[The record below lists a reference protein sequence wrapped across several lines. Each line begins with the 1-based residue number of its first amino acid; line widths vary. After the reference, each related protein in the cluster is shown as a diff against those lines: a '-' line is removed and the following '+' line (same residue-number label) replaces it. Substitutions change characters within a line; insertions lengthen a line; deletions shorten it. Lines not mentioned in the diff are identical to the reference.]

1 MHRLLKRQLKRH
13 LGKGVSLE
21 SLPEE
26 VQTLLQSVSDA
37 YEDNDKERR
46 FLENTLEV
54 SSNELSAAQSR
65 VQLKNTALKKLLDER
80 SQRLENQIQQ
90 QAETS
95 NKLNQ
100 YMQAIDR
107 VLTVMVMDLDGKIT
121 YVNDR
126 FCELLG
132 YEKEQLSGESY
143 ALFQQNE
150 KHQQFFAE
158 RWAKIQQIQQWRSEY
173 YLVNKTGGRVHFNS
187 VVFALTSAQGDVI
200 EYMELM
206 EDISENVENRQRIL
220 EEKEKNT
227 TILDNQQ
234 SMVLSFHPEKGL
246 VDANRLFFETF
257 NIQNEKDFFD
267 KYASVS
273 DLFSVREGYLAPEK
287 SDLEW
292 IEKVETTSN
301 EGRVAMTDASG
312 LERLYN
318 VQLSRFKIKQQLHY
332 LGTFTDI
339 SSLELAREKAEKAE
353 KVKSE
358 FLANMSHEIRTPMNG
373 ILGFIQ
379 LLATTELDR
388 EQARFVELV
397 ENSTLTLLE
406 LINSI
411 LDFSKIESG
420 QLELKYETV
429 NPHMEFENQFL
440 LFRATAKKK
449 NISYQIQIDPE
460 IREQIEVDRFHVQQV
475 MANLISN
482 AIKFTPEQGTVLV
495 AMNVIENKERFQKI
509 RFSATDT
516 GIGVADDRQAKIFQP
531 FSQADSSTT
540 RKFGG
545 TGLGLSISTS
555 LVELMGGSLKLESEL
570 GKGSVFYFD
579 LVVDAKKLPD
589 QGITQQLAGHKVC
602 YLATDLTQFDQLAI
616 DYLRHLDLAF
626 EIVNSL
632 SDVYSLSEKDVV
644 ISSNEHLLE
653 QDWRFCLII
662 LSKQDHQKTLK
673 PNQYYLTEFDLCPS
687 NLYHT
692 LMKLDFTGQ
701 PERLVENKFADN
713 YQLHALVV
721 EDFPVN
727 QLLIKAF
734 LKKLGV
740 SFKLAENGQ
749 EALTLL
755 KSDPFD
761 VVLMDV
767 NMPVMD
773 GITATQIIRNEMN
786 LDIPIIALTANA
798 LEGDRERLMAI
809 GMNAYVSKPIKVDAL
824 KIALDQFR

>member
-26 VQTLLQSVSDA
+26 LQTLLQSVSDA

-158 RWAKIQQIQQWRSEY
+158 RWTKIQQIQQWRSEY

-267 KYASVS
+267 KYTSVS

-287 SDLEW
+287 SDVEW
-292 IEKVETTSN
+292 IEKVEKTSN

-388 EQARFVELV
+388 EQTRFVELV

-406 LINSI
+406 LINGI

-429 NPHMEFENQFL
+429 NPHIEFENQFL

-449 NISYQIQIDPE
+449 NISYQIQINPE
-460 IREQIEVDRFHVQQV
+460 IREHIEVDRFHVQQV

-516 GIGVADDRQAKIFQP
+516 GIGIAEDRQAKIFQP

-570 GKGSVFYFD
+570 EKGSVFYFD

-602 YLATDLTQFDQLAI
+602 YLAKDLSPFDQLAI

-626 EIVNSL
+626 EVVNSL

-644 ISSNEHLLE
+644 ISSNEQLLE

-701 PERLVENKFADN
+701 PERLVENKFAEN
-713 YQLHALVV
+713 YLLHALVV

-727 QLLIKAF
+727 QLLIKAL

-740 SFKLAENGQ
+740 TFKLAENGQ